1 VVYVEEC
8 ELLVGFREEE
18 NGKNSIYVV
27 GERER
32 EREGS
37 GEVANKDAHI

>member
-32 EREGS
+32 EKEK
-37 GEVANKDAHI
+37 EAEK